1 MFFAAAVSHDE
12 ATFWALLCALLLLL
26 LSRRL
31 PAMESFERLVHLM
44 DSRGGNIALLALLTW
59 MFFLSGMRLIYR
71 LLDMVSNKMLT
82 PENAIAQVG
91 LVFVTGTAF
100 GGAFGALLKTLTG
113 TASNGRSSDPTPAP
127 AAPPPVASAALPT
140 PQAASP
146 LASPPAVAPP
156 A

>member
-1 MFFAAAVSHDE
+1 MMLMAAVSHDE
-12 ATFWALLCALLLLL
+12 ATFWAMLLSLLLLL

-31 PAMESFERLVHLM
+31 PAMESFERLVHLL
-44 DSRGGNIALLALLTW
+44 DSRGGNIALLSVLTW

-71 LLDMVSNKMLT
+71 LLEMVSNKTLT

-113 TASNGRSSDPTPAP
+113 TNSAGRNGDANGAP
-127 AAPPPVASAALPT
+127 KNGGN
-140 PQAASP
+140 
-146 LASPPAVAPP
+146 
-156 A
+156 